1 MLLQVFASLLKSVLD
16 GFRAEITPAL
26 RALEVAD
33 PRTIELS
40 SPILAEIVRKYRVQ
54 AAKIANDFMA
64 DEAAKAG
71 GVAKP
76 PPVEGY
82 PSRAVFE
89 VLKTSKSIEEITGSL
104 ERHVLTAARRQV
116 ARSVPAPVVPDPSEL
131 TPTLDEVAESQG
143 KLLADTSESEADPDK
158 PTIYPVGWARVL
170 TGNENCPFC
179 IMLASRGPV
188 YSSAHHAGKRS
199 AQAWSG
205 QARAWANSYH
215 DHCDCM
221 VVPVYDAKKWAGKKQ
236 ADALYKVYE
245 RVTRGDTAGGKKI
258 SEGND
263 KLKSWSKYL
272 RDLEKDGKT
281 LKYPALDEL
290 DQ

>member
-1 MLLQVFASLLKSVLD
+1 MLLQRFASLLKSVLD
-16 GFRAEITPAL
+16 GFRSEITPVL

-89 VLKTSKSIEEITGSL
+89 VLKTSKSIEEVTGSL

-116 ARSVPAPVVPDPSEL
+116 ARSVPAPVVPDPSES
-131 TPTLDEVAESQG
+131 TPIIDEVTESQG
-143 KLLADTSESEADPDK
+143 KLLADTSEPEAAPDK

-199 AQAWSG
+199 AQDWAG
-205 QARAWANSYH
+205 QVREWANSYH
-215 DHCDCM
+215 DHCDCI
-221 VVPVYDAKKWAGKKQ
+221 VVPVYDSKNWAGKKQ

-245 RVTRGDTAGGKKI
+245 QVTRGDTAGGKTI

-272 RDLEKDGKT
+272 RDLEKEGQT
-281 LKYPALDEL
+281 LQYPALDEL
-290 DQ
+290 DK